1 MDWLDVAKPSKEYTA
16 TATYYEDDID
26 DPSIGGQS
34 FRYNYVDPL
43 SKTYR
48 MLFENI
54 QSTDGEG
61 ECTIA
66 TVDKLPFSL
75 GAYVKTQDGKY
86 YQIKQAL
93 TDFSDAPKQ
102 ALRILPIPVGTRYV
116 IRMVRVDNPWGIT

>member
-1 MDWLDVAKPSKEYTA
+1 MDWLDVAKPSEKYPA

-34 FRYNYVDPL
+34 FRYDYVDPL

-48 MLFENI
+48 MLFGNI

-61 ECTIA
+61 ECAIA
-66 TVDKLPFSL
+66 TVDKLPFTI

-86 YQIKQAL
+86 FQIKQVQQ
-93 TDFSDAPKQ
+93 DFSSVPKQ
-102 ALRILPIPVGTRYV
+102 AMRILPVPVGTRYV
-116 IRMVRVDNPWGIT
+116 IRMVRVENPWEIT